1 MSSCHVNFPILNVK
15 FFFHEGGI
23 RFYHDK
29 IGWHFII
36 YAGIENAAMINK
48 ISGQWVLFQTKSSIL
63 FDGLE
68 SNSLALE
75 FRKRAFDELLKK
87 VNEKTLPLTFLD
99 VIPGVLGENWYFTQ
113 EILKKEVREGALI
126 HQYQI
131 LQREFLWAFIEAKQL
146 MVLNQMKDI
155 KLASF
160 RALYQQKL

>member
-1 MSSCHVNFPILNVK
+1 
-15 FFFHEGGI
+15 
-23 RFYHDK
+23 
-29 IGWHFII
+29 
-36 YAGIENAAMINK
+36 MINK